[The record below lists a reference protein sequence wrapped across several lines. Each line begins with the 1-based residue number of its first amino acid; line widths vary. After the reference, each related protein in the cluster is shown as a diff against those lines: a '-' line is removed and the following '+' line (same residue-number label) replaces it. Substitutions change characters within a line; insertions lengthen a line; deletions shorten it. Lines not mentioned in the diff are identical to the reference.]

1 MIRWV
6 NEIFEVQ
13 AMDSPVRACERR
25 KNPVEGQC
33 SGANLSDIGTS
44 CLDLRKKSRF
54 FGLVRGFDLQ
64 SVAAILWAF
73 GTIGC
78 FRNCCAGNW
87 RDKLICRAFIIMNAL
102 WIGRHSRS
110 AA

>member
-13 AMDSPVRACERR
+13 ALDSPVRACERR

-44 CLDLRKKSRF
+44 CLDLRKNHSSS
-54 FGLVRGFDLQ
+54 GLFAALAFCQ
-64 SVAAILWAF
+64 SLPCS
-73 GTIGC
+73 GYS
-78 FRNCCAGNW
+78 
-87 RDKLICRAFIIMNAL
+87 AL
-102 WIGRHSRS
+102 S
-110 AA
+110 AASAAVVLGIGETS

>member
-13 AMDSPVRACERR
+13 ALDSPVRACERR

-44 CLDLRKKSRF
+44 CLDLRKNHASS
-54 FGLVRGFDLQ
+54 GLTVALAFCQSPSYSGLSAL
-64 SVAAILWAF
+64 SVA
-73 GTIGC
+73 
-78 FRNCCAGNW
+78 
-87 RDKLICRAFIIMNAL
+87 
-102 WIGRHSRS
+102 S
-110 AA
+110 AAIVLGIGETS

>member
-13 AMDSPVRACERR
+13 ALDSPVRACERR

-44 CLDLRKKSRF
+44 CLDLRK
-54 FGLVRGFDLQ
+54 L
-64 SVAAILWAF
+64 SVATMQWVF
-73 GTIGC
+73 GTVGC
-78 FRNCCAGNW
+78 IRSCCTGNW
-87 RDKLICRAFIIMNAL
+87 RDKLICRAFIIWDAL
-102 WIGRHSRS
+102 WIVGHGRSV
-110 AA
+110 A

>member
-13 AMDSPVRACERR
+13 ALDSPVRACERR

-44 CLDLRKKSRF
+44 CLDLRKYHTPS
-54 FGLVRGFDLQ
+54 GL
-64 SVAAILWAF
+64 
-73 GTIGC
+73 
-78 FRNCCAGNW
+78 
-87 RDKLICRAFIIMNAL
+87 
-102 WIGRHSRS
+102 S
-110 AA
+110 AALAFCQSLPCSGYSALSAASAAVVLGIGKIS

>member
-44 CLDLRKKSRF
+44 CLDLRKNHAFS
-54 FGLVRGFDLQ
+54 GLSVDFVCCQSLPYREPSALSGASTATVWGVGETSGFVEP
-64 SVAAILWAF
+64 SSSSILS
-73 GTIGC
+73 G
-78 FRNCCAGNW
+78 
-87 RDKLICRAFIIMNAL
+87 AL
-102 WIGRHSRS
+102 GM
-110 AA
+110 

>member
-13 AMDSPVRACERR
+13 ALDSPVRACERR

-44 CLDLRKKSRF
+44 CLDLRKNHTSS
-54 FGLVRGFDLQ
+54 GL
-64 SVAAILWAF
+64 SEAF
-73 GTIGC
+73 Y
-78 FRNCCAGNW
+78 
-87 RDKLICRAFIIMNAL
+87 
-102 WIGRHSRS
+102 
-110 AA
+110 

>member
-13 AMDSPVRACERR
+13 ALDSPVRACERR

-44 CLDLRKKSRF
+44 CLDLRKTSS
-54 FGLVRGFDLQ
+54 GLSEASPYCQ
-64 SVAAILWAF
+64 SLPCS
-73 GTIGC
+73 GYS
-78 FRNCCAGNW
+78 
-87 RDKLICRAFIIMNAL
+87 AL
-102 WIGRHSRS
+102 S
-110 AA
+110 AASAAVVLGIGETS

>member
-44 CLDLRKKSRF
+44 CLDLRKNHTSS
-54 FGLVRGFDLQ
+54 GL
-64 SVAAILWAF
+64 
-73 GTIGC
+73 
-78 FRNCCAGNW
+78 
-87 RDKLICRAFIIMNAL
+87 
-102 WIGRHSRS
+102 S
-110 AA
+110 AALAFCQSLPYCGLSALSAASATVVLGIGEIS